1 MTKTASLRCAIY
13 TRKSSEEGLEQGFN
27 SLHAQREACQA
38 YVKSQAG
45 EGWELIETPYDD
57 GGYSG
62 GTMER
67 PGLQSLLADI
77 GRGLIDVVVVYK
89 VDRLTRALNDFA
101 RIVETFE
108 SHKVSFVSV
117 TQAFNTTT
125 SMGRLTLNVL
135 LSFAQFEREVTGER
149 IRDKVAASK
158 KKGIWMGGIP
168 PLGYDVRYRKL
179 EVNSEEAEQVRFIY
193 QRYLELESVPDLV
206 TDLKKRGIHSKSW
219 TTQKG
224 LQRIGIP
231 FARGALYTLLRNPV
245 YIGQIHH
252 KEKIHSGEH
261 EPTVSRELWD
271 KAQDM
276 LAANRRNHRK
286 EKTSNPR
293 NLLAGI
299 LFDDRGNRMA
309 PTHATKGGRRYRY
322 YVSRALLDRNPD
334 AAGSIPRVPAQAIE
348 ELITEHI
355 REFLPAASHNRW
367 EKMSPGE
374 QIQNL
379 RQALRKVEIRGEV
392 VEVNL
397 LKSALDPQAVGLE
410 RNGHSGDRYIDQGD
424 VLVLRI
430 PIRLKTW
437 GGEQVIHA
445 PREGSPENGDAP
457 DRTLIKAVA
466 RAFEWREALENGEVP
481 SLSELARKAGCT
493 EDYVR
498 RILKLGFL
506 SPEIVETI
514 LRGRQPHGVN
524 LARIL
529 QTDLP
534 LSWTAQRKAL
544 GFTPTS

>member
-27 SLHAQREACQA
+27 SLHAQREACEA

-45 EGWELIETPYDD
+45 EGWELIETHYDD

-89 VDRLTRALNDFA
+89 VDRLTRALNDFV

-108 SHKVSFVSV
+108 AHNVSFVSV

-179 EVNSEEAEQVRFIY
+179 EVNPEEAEQVRLIY
-193 QRYLELESVPDLV
+193 QRYLELGSVPDLV
-206 TDLKKRGIHSKSW
+206 TDLKKRGVHSKSW

-224 LQRIGIP
+224 LQRIGVP
-231 FARGALYTLLRNPV
+231 FFRGALYTLLRNPV

-252 KEKIHSGEH
+252 KGKVHSGEH
-261 EPTVSRELWD
+261 APIISRELWD
-271 KAQDM
+271 KAQEM
-276 LAANRRNHRK
+276 LAANRRNHLK
-286 EKTSNPR
+286 EKTYNPR
-293 NLLAGI
+293 NLLAGL
-299 LFDDRGNRMA
+299 LFDDRGNPMA

-322 YVSRALLDRNPD
+322 YVSRALLDRNPH

-348 ELITEHI
+348 ELVTEHI
-355 REFLPAASHNRW
+355 RGFLPETCRTRW

-374 QIQNL
+374 QTQLL
-379 RQALRKVEIRGEV
+379 RQALQKVEIRGDQ
-392 VEVNL
+392 VEVSL
-397 LKSALDPQAVGLE
+397 SKSALDPQAVSLE
-410 RNGHSGDRYIDQGD
+410 KNSHSGNRYVDQGD
-424 VLVLRI
+424 VLALRI

-445 PREGSPENGDAP
+445 LREDSPENGGAP
-457 DRTLIKAVA
+457 DRALIKAVA
-466 RAFEWREALENGEVP
+466 RAFEWREALEKDEVH
-481 SLSELARKAGCT
+481 SILELARKTGCD
-493 EDYVR
+493 EKYIR
-498 RILKLGFL
+498 RLLKLAFL
-506 SPEIVETI
+506 APDIVEAI
-514 LRGRQPHGVN
+514 LQGKQPHGVN
-524 LARIL
+524 LSRIL
-529 QTDLP
+529 QWDLP
-534 LSWTAQRKAL
+534 LSWAEQRAIL
-544 GFTPTS
+544 GFSGSL